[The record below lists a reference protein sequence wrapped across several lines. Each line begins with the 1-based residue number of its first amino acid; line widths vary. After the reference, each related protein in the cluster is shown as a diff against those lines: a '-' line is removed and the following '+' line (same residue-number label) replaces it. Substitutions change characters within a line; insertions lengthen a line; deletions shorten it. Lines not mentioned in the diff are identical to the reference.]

1 MDDSE
6 LEFMV
11 ELRSADEGILKVL
24 KTREMT
30 VVESTLVFRVDQEVT
45 CEETFV
51 FPSEQLL
58 IKSRLDWM
66 APVKH
71 VFKQQAKAE
80 VLTLDFSNRDLSFK
94 GQVNKKFDYSIP
106 AGKLDNYK
114 VYLAR

>member
-11 ELRSADEGILKVL
+11 ELRSSDEGILKVL

-51 FPSEQLL
+51 FPSE
-58 IKSRLDWM
+58 
-66 APVKH
+66 
-71 VFKQQAKAE
+71 
-80 VLTLDFSNRDLSFK
+80 
-94 GQVNKKFDYSIP
+94 
-106 AGKLDNYK
+106 
-114 VYLAR
+114 